1 MRDLGKGREGRV
13 GWRNMPL
20 STKFLCSRK
29 TLLVKTANIILWKDN
44 ICTCQISYFFANF
57 YKLPTNNFYKYTIK
71 CDVIQLMKYVAVCYN
86 DILNIQWRI
95 QEFLNRGARFR
106 RLEFVGSGDCFDVPS
121 HITYHFVLMADIKR
135 HIVKIACWV
144 QSKFT
149 CVMQ

>member
-1 MRDLGKGREGRV
+1 MT
-13 GWRNMPL
+13 N
-20 STKFLCSRK
+20 SNFKFSNPRISRIFSSVL
-29 TLLVKTANIILWKDN
+29 TSSRYRSLPVLWKDN